1 MEILVEVACYDL
13 RYYSWLL
20 SATGLVWASGSEGK
34 NYSPRTSL
42 IQQILGDTRHR
53 STDGGRPRFPHLGT
67 PDSSLGDGV
76 YSPRTLA
83 QPKPDGRGQRGHR
96 GLRGHVVPAPFPS
109 ALSEPLG
116 PVGRPLPMCCVS
128 NCTAGI
134 SLRGMWP
141 VPPSLQQR
149 RQHHADA
156 AMAQL
161 HSPAAPPAPECFW
174 VAGGSQPAQRHRG
187 REAKPRLRR
196 GPPGKKRGPPEGAGR
211 CREVGGARG
220 QLD

>member
-1 MEILVEVACYDL
+1 MLRPEV
-13 RYYSWLL
+13 LL
-20 SATGLVWASGSEGK
+20 QASATGLVWASGSEGE
-34 NYSPRTSL
+34 NYSPRTSFSVYL
-42 IQQILGDTRHR
+42 IVLKTEFSKYWVTLDTEVLMAGAPAFLTWEHL
-53 STDGGRPRFPHLGT
+53 TPHWKMEPT
-67 PDSSLGDGV
+67 
-76 YSPRTLA
+76 RTLA

-109 ALSEPLG
+109 ALSGPLG
-116 PVGRPLPMCCVS
+116 PVRRPLPMCCVS

-161 HSPAAPPAPECFW
+161 HSPAALPAPECFW
-174 VAGGSQPAQRHRG
+174 VPGASQPAQRRRD
-187 REAKPRLRR
+187 REAKRRQRR
-196 GPPGKKRGPPEGAGR
+196 GPPAKERGPPEGAGR
-211 CREVGGARG
+211 LSGSGRG